1 MTVSSWLK
9 SYTFKIMPMTVP
21 LIYLPGDDLEI
32 MDRISTVEKS
42 TWTCN
47 VLKMQ
52 LKISKS

>member
-9 SYTFKIMPMTVP
+9 SYTFEIMPMTVP

-32 MDRISTVEKS
+32 KDRISTVEKS
-42 TWTCN
+42 TWPCN

-52 LKISKS
+52 LKINKS